1 MTLDTVKVHC
11 CLLELM
17 SRQILEQITAG
28 VLFDTRQ
35 FDSEIFISSDVK
47 LLSTDEDLQIETSCI
62 E

>member
-28 VLFDTRQ
+28 VLFNTRR

-47 LLSTDEDLQIETSCI
+47 LLSTNEDLQIEMSCI